1 MSLQQL
7 CGPGKGIIGPVFQEV
22 LRGFLF
28 SYFRINSVNGKK
40 IRGGG
45 NAVPRGQCTG
55 RNKIPGRRNTVPCGP
70 CTGGN
75 RIPGSGNT
83 APRGQCS
90 GGNKQIRVR
99 NPAQAE
105 EELDFRADESPLK
118 IEVMLNTE
126 EMTLIITKDTGKE
139 AKNPIADNIAA
150 LVNSLTQHQKGMQVI
165 PNPPKPQ
172 APKRKKPAK
181 KSGPASAVFVFESM
195 ADAIRAAANI
205 SPVFRDRSVLYRDKK
220 ENQYLL
226 CLTQVSED
234 ATVFAECCL
243 MLVEFGKERDADS
256 STLAYM
262 DEHYEKIL
270 PEAAVETLS
279 TL

>member
-1 MSLQQL
+1 MSDVNEKTVNILCLRQDGFDRAAGTCYNYIHQNGAVILKELMCMYLQ
-7 CGPGKGIIGPVFQEV
+7 
-22 LRGFLF
+22 
-28 SYFRINSVNGKK
+28 RINE
-40 IRGGG
+40 
-45 NAVPRGQCTG
+45 
-55 RNKIPGRRNTVPCGP
+55 NKIKCTLSREELEDRDFTTVELEK
-70 CTGGN
+70 
-75 RIPGSGNT
+75 RSDRMWELFREVIH
-83 APRGQCS
+83 
-90 GGNKQIRVR
+90 
-99 NPAQAE
+99 QAE

-172 APKRKKPAK
+172 APKRKKPVK

-195 ADAIRAAANI
+195 SDAIRAAANI